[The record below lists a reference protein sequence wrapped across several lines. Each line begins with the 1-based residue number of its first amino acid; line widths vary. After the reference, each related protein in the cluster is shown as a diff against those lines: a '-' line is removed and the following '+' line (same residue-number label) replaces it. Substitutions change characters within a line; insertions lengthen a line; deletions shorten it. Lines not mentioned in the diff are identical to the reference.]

1 MYYSKEMNQSKFL
14 KRENLN
20 DSDSKLEE
28 LIDHIGDL
36 LAEEYFHLMEESS
49 RKQHSENERIEE

>member
-1 MYYSKEMNQSKFL
+1 MNNLL
-14 KRENLN
+14 KIENLK

-36 LAEEYFHLMEESS
+36 LAEEYFHLLEESS
-49 RKQHSENERIEE
+49 RKQHKENERIEE